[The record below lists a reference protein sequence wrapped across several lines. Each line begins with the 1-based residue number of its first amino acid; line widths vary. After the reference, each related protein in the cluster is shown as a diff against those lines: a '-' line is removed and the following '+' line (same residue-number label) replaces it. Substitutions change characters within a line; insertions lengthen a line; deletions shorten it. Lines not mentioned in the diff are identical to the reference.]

1 MDFKQTVKKFNQVFF
16 SFNMWQHCAEVNKV
30 TLVRIKQSCYIFT
43 YSRENTTQATF
54 LLTFDLLNYN
64 MAAVCTIFQYIHTSN

>member
-1 MDFKQTVKKFNQVFF
+1 
-16 SFNMWQHCAEVNKV
+16 MWQHCAEVNEV
-30 TLVRIKQSCYIFT
+30 TLVRIKQSCYSFT

-64 MAAVCTIFQYIHTSN
+64 VAAVCIIFQYIHTSN